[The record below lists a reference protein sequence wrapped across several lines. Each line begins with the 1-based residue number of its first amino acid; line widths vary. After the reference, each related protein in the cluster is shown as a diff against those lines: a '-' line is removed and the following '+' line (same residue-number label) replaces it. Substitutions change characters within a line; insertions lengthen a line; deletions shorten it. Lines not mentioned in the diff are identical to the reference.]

1 MSQENLQHQV
11 EALANLATAVMSNH
25 QAFDVLTNTNL
36 QLNQTNME
44 LLKKT
49 EALEAKIN
57 SMQKPNGRATK
68 PPPPPKSLDLNGC
81 CSAQGFKVT
90 HSHNSKMCKTP
101 GLDHNINAT
110 CENTIRGL
118 QHGKDE

>member
-68 PPPPPKSLDLNGC
+68 PPPPQKKIS
-81 CSAQGFKVT
+81 
-90 HSHNSKMCKTP
+90 
-101 GLDHNINAT
+101 
-110 CENTIRGL
+110 
-118 QHGKDE
+118 